1 MFKKVI
7 SFKENNFFI
16 IYKKI
21 KTYII
26 YKMKRIRLKKKLKT
40 KKINILFLVIILIFI
55 GIILIFN
62 FVNKK
67 ISTVIMDYATLEA
80 QKLSSIIINKAV
92 SKHITEQI
100 EPEDLFSVT
109 QDSNGEIKSI
119 DFNSS
124 TVNKFLTETTNS
136 IQINLRNIEKGDI
149 DALEFSDSILIDYN
163 KENLKKGIIY
173 EISSGLIFNNSLLSN
188 IGPRIPVKISLLG
201 DATGSVSSEVKNY
214 GINNALIE
222 VYVELA
228 INEQVILPFYEDVIK
243 VESKIPVAMKIVTGS
258 VPDYYAN
265 GLNSATPA
273 LTIPYENSRKKGG

>member
-1 MFKKVI
+1 
-7 SFKENNFFI
+7 
-16 IYKKI
+16 
-21 KTYII
+21 
-26 YKMKRIRLKKKLKT
+26 MKRIRLKKKLKI

>member
-26 YKMKRIRLKKKLKT
+26 YKMKRIRLKKKLKI

>member
-1 MFKKVI
+1 
-7 SFKENNFFI
+7 
-16 IYKKI
+16 
-21 KTYII
+21 
-26 YKMKRIRLKKKLKT
+26 MKRIKLKRKLKIKKL
-40 KKINILFLVIILIFI
+40 NILLFSIILIFI
-55 GIILIFN
+55 GIIMIFS

-67 ISTVIMDYATLEA
+67 VSTVIMDYASLEA

-92 SKHITEQI
+92 SKHITEQV
-100 EPEDLFSVT
+100 EPEDLFTIT

-149 DALEFSDSILIDYN
+149 DALEFSDSILVDYD

-188 IGPRIPVKISLLG
+188 LGPKIPVKISLLG

-222 VYVELA
+222 VYVNLS
-228 INEQVILPFYEDVIK
+228 IKEQVILPFYEDVIE

-258 VPDYYAN
+258 VPNYYAN
-265 GLNSATPA
+265 GLNESTPSLA
-273 LTIPYENSRKKGG
+273 IPYEEETSQKTE

>member
-26 YKMKRIRLKKKLKT
+26 YKMKRIRLKKKLKI

-273 LTIPYENSRKKGG
+273 LTIPYENSSKKGG